1 MLKTLMTL
9 AASNNKAARSGSVG
23 EDAHLKN
30 RTVLYP
36 DETVDL
42 PEWGI
47 AGLPA
52 MILGAAPQTCLFV
65 SDLRTDSAD
74 DDNSD
79 SGDTDEG
86 SDGNA
91 ADIASFSLTLKCPPD
106 AQSSL
111 KSRTIVWQLSAPV
124 SGYRDIQTS
133 ANSASVRAPVIKTRM
148 VLHGVDRDVDIG
160 LLEMAGLEQPLLI
173 GQDTLGDKFLI
184 RPDRSKTDKAPK
196 SPAVDLNPPPS
207 QNTPKTA
214 PADKSP
220 TQSAEDAKPT
230 DATQPAATS
239 DETDQTTQ
247 PDTSSPTDDKPTA
260 ADTSENEQTATTPSS
275 PVNEKQDRDDN
286 ADQSGA
292 VTPPEPAASDAQPS
306 VNTSDQPTPADTASN
321 QATVPDTTTPAAEAE
336 ATTTETTPPPP
347 NTETANSETKPETT
361 PAS

>member
-9 AASNNKAARSGSVG
+9 AAANNKSARSGSVG
-23 EDAHLKN
+23 EDAQLKN

-65 SDLRTDSAD
+65 SDLRTESAD
-74 DDNSD
+74 DDDSD

-86 SDGNA
+86 SDGDA
-91 ADIASFSLTLKCPPD
+91 TDIASFSLTLKCPPD

-184 RPDRSKTDKAPK
+184 RPDRPKTDKAPK

-230 DATQPAATS
+230 DATQPTATS

-247 PDTSSPTDDKPTA
+247 PDTSSSTDAKPTA
-260 ADTSENEQTATTPSS
+260 NEPNENEQTAPAPSS
-275 PVNEKQDRDDN
+275 STDETKDSNET
-286 ADQSGA
+286 AAQSGA
-292 VTPPEPAASDAQPS
+292 ATTPEPAASDAQPS
-306 VNTSDQPTPADTASN
+306 VNTSDQLSPADTASN
-321 QATVPDTTTPAAEAE
+321 QATAPDTTTPAAEAE

-347 NTETANSETKPETT
+347 NTETANPEAKPETT
-361 PAS
+361 PAT

>member
-23 EDAHLKN
+23 EDAQLKN

-184 RPDRSKTDKAPK
+184 RPDRPKTDKAPK
-196 SPAVDLNPPPS
+196 SPAVDLTPPS
-207 QNTPKTA
+207 DTEKAA
-214 PADKSP
+214 PEDKAP

-230 DATQPAATS
+230 DTTQPTATS
-239 DETDQTTQ
+239 DEADQTTQ
-247 PDTSSPTDDKPTA
+247 PDTASPTDDKPTA

-275 PVNEKQDRDDN
+275 PVDEKQDRNDN
-286 ADQSGA
+286 AAQSGA
-292 VTPPEPAASDAQPS
+292 ITTPEPATSDAQPS
-306 VNTSDQPTPADTASN
+306 VNTSDQPSPADTASN
-321 QATVPDTTTPAAEAE
+321 QATAPDTTTPAAE
-336 ATTTETTPPPP
+336 ATTTETTPPPA
-347 NTETANSETKPETT
+347 NTETANPEAKPETT
-361 PAS
+361 PAT

>member
-9 AASNNKAARSGSVG
+9 AASNNKSARSGSVG
-23 EDAHLKN
+23 EDAQLKN

-65 SDLRTDSAD
+65 SDLSTDSTAD
-74 DDNSD
+74 ENNDSDDSD
-79 SGDTDEG
+79 ESSEVKT
-86 SDGNA
+86 

-111 KSRTIVWQLSAPV
+111 KSRTIVWQLAAPV

-148 VLHGVDRDVDIG
+148 VLHGIDRDVDIG

-184 RPDRSKTDKAPK
+184 RPDRAKTDKTPK

-220 TQSAEDAKPT
+220 AQSAEDAKPT
-230 DATQPAATS
+230 DATQPTVTS

-247 PDTSSPTDDKPTA
+247 PDTSSPTDDKPNA

-275 PVNEKQDRDDN
+275 SPDETKDSNETAAQT
-286 ADQSGA
+286 GA
-292 VTPPEPAASDAQPS
+292 VTTPAPAESDAQPS
-306 VNTSDQPTPADTASN
+306 VNTSDQPPPADTASN
-321 QATVPDTTTPAAEAE
+321 QATAPDATTPAAE
-336 ATTTETTPPPP
+336 ATTTETTQPPA
-347 NTETANSETKPETT
+347 NTESANPEARPETA
-361 PAS
+361 PAT